1 MAIARRRLS
10 HKERKAL
17 YAKYL
22 ETDHWRQR
30 RKAALA
36 NAGYRCQDCGRH
48 ANEAGP
54 LEVHHLT
61 YARIFAE
68 LDKDLRVLCRDC
80 HGRRHGYL
88 GEEDMIDLNTR
99 KTGGRLVHLID
110 EVMLQ
115 GQEKSDAA
123 RLAARTPRIGASRLG
138 ENCLRKLQYEFFKTP
153 KDRPF
158 SGKALRI
165 FHRGHAGED
174 WMADWI
180 RAAGFDLYTHDANG
194 QQICFHAMQG
204 KILGFADGVFRDGP
218 AECGPYPRLW
228 ENKVLGAKGWN
239 KLERDGLKKAYPVYY
254 GQVQLYMA
262 YFELADNPAMF
273 TALNAD
279 SMEILALDVE
289 FDAAAAQELSDRAV
303 NLVRACEAG
312 QLLPR
317 CAQDETWFEC
327 KFCDWHE
334 RCWAG
339 D

>member
-48 ANEAGP
+48 ADEAGP

-138 ENCLRKLQYEFFKTP
+138 ENCLRKL
-153 KDRPF
+153 
-158 SGKALRI
+158 
-165 FHRGHAGED
+165 
-174 WMADWI
+174 
-180 RAAGFDLYTHDANG
+180 
-194 QQICFHAMQG
+194 
-204 KILGFADGVFRDGP
+204 
-218 AECGPYPRLW
+218 
-228 ENKVLGAKGWN
+228 
-239 KLERDGLKKAYPVYY
+239 
-254 GQVQLYMA
+254 
-262 YFELADNPAMF
+262 
-273 TALNAD
+273 
-279 SMEILALDVE
+279 
-289 FDAAAAQELSDRAV
+289 
-303 NLVRACEAG
+303 
-312 QLLPR
+312 
-317 CAQDETWFEC
+317 
-327 KFCDWHE
+327 
-334 RCWAG
+334 
-339 D
+339 

>member
-48 ANEAGP
+48 ADEAGP

-123 RLAARTPRIGASRLG
+123 RLAARTPRIPAW
-138 ENCLRKLQYEFFKTP
+138 RKLPAQ
-153 KDRPF
+153 
-158 SGKALRI
+158 A
-165 FHRGHAGED
+165 A
-174 WMADWI
+174 I
-180 RAAGFDLYTHDANG
+180 RVFQDAKG
-194 QQICFHAMQG
+194 QAFQRQ
-204 KILGFADGVFRDGP
+204 GP
-218 AECGPYPRLW
+218 ADIPSRPRRGRL
-228 ENKVLGAKGWN
+228 
-239 KLERDGLKKAYPVYY
+239 DG
-254 GQVQLYMA
+254 G
-262 YFELADNPAMF
+262 
-273 TALNAD
+273 
-279 SMEILALDVE
+279 LD
-289 FDAAAAQELSDRAV
+289 QGCRL
-303 NLVRACEAG
+303 
-312 QLLPR
+312 
-317 CAQDETWFEC
+317 
-327 KFCDWHE
+327 
-334 RCWAG
+334 
-339 D
+339 